1 MSELGFDFLPGE
13 GGEKWERIWVRNLTH
28 TSDPSWDLL
37 PLVLCLGTRPKER
50 HWNSSGTSIGGHRGA
65 AGVYSESGAP

>member
-1 MSELGFDFLPGE
+1 MSELGFDFLPGA

-37 PLVLCLGTRPKER
+37 PLVLFLGMCPRER
-50 HWNSSGTSIGGHRGA
+50 HWNSSGMSFRGHRGTA
-65 AGVYSESGAP
+65 GAPREK